1 MIWLEDNP
9 LDSLDPLLGKASP
22 TGRVFFDP
30 DGELLVGG
38 LVAINFILPYIGN
51 FIIPIDFNIFFFKGV
66 ALAHQPDLMSLW
78 FHPSMGNP
86 PMAKPGF
93 VCVIEVRGGS
103 SGVTLDGT

>member
-51 FIIPIDFNIFFFKGV
+51 FIIPIDFNIFFFQGGG
-66 ALAHQPDLMSLW
+66 P
-78 FHPSMGNP
+78 GP
-86 PMAKPGF
+86 PTRLDEPLVSSKHGKSPNGQAR
-93 VCVIEVRGGS
+93 VRLRHRS
-103 SGVTLDGT
+103 